1 MKEEKGKNILIVSL
15 IIVMA
20 ILVAF
25 IILLATNTISINI
38 GKNVN
43 NEGSHYTVDNNTGE
57 ELNEDSKSN
66 NEDNSYDE
74 NKSYI
79 GYYQVLNDDFV
90 KSKTDTTQYTKI
102 DLEYNLMSNGD
113 FEIAYC
119 LYDNGNIVTKS
130 YKGTYDISK
139 ILDSEID
146 GDHYVALNLSY
157 SSQEALNDE
166 AISLLSTNVTYN
178 PATHPVDPNEQ
189 RFPQL
194 LSIRGPLGKM
204 HAYRVDKSEIKYLK

>member
-15 IIVMA
+15 IIVIA

-25 IILLATNTISINI
+25 IILLAIRTISINI

-43 NEGSHYTVDNNTGE
+43 NDGIDYNVGNNIE
-57 ELNEDSKSN
+57 EEPIEDSNAN
-66 NEDNSYDE
+66 NEANSYNE
-74 NKSYI
+74 SKSYI
-79 GYYQVLNDDFV
+79 GYYQLLGDDFI

-102 DLEYNLMSNGD
+102 DLEYNLMSNGN

-130 YKGTYDISK
+130 YNGTYDISK

-146 GDHYVALNLSY
+146 GDHPVALNLSY

-166 AISLLSTNVTYN
+166 VISLLSNNVTYN
-178 PATHPVDPNEQ
+178 PATHPADSNEQ
-189 RFPQL
+189 GFPKL
-194 LSIRGPLGKM
+194 LVFRGPFGNM
-204 HAYRVDKSEIKYLK
+204 FVYRTEESEIKYLK